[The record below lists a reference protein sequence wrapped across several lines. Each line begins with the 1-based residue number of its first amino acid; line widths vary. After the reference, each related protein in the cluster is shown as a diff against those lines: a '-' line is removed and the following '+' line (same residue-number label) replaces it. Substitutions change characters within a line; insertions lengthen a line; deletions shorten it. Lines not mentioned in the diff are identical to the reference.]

1 MTTPNIYVCAGL
13 VLFGI
18 LFHFVTKLGELEAS
32 GKIVTPWGYWRE
44 HPYTSLTVLMAAYLF
59 MALQLALH
67 ELTYSAA
74 ILTGIACNSVGD
86 KLRARAT
93 SRLDRTGQDGAG

>member
-1 MTTPNIYVCAGL
+1 MELPNLWACAGL
-13 VLFGI
+13 VAIGI
-18 LFHFVTKLGELEAS
+18 IFHFITKLSELEQA

-44 HPYTSLTVLMAAYLF
+44 HPYTSLLVIVAAYLM
-59 MALQLALH
+59 MALQAAVN

-74 ILTGIACNSVGD
+74 ILTGIACNSFGD

-93 SRLDRTGQDGAG
+93 AKADATLEKV

>member
-1 MTTPNIYVCAGL
+1 MELPNLWVCAGL
-13 VLFGI
+13 VAIGI
-18 LFHFVTKLGELEAS
+18 VFHFLTKLSELEQA

-44 HPYTSLTVLMAAYLF
+44 HPYTSLIVIVAAYLM
-59 MALQLALH
+59 MALQAAVN

-74 ILTGIACNSVGD
+74 ILTGIACNSFGD

-93 SRLDRTGQDGAG
+93 AKADTTLEKV

>member
-1 MTTPNIYVCAGL
+1 MELPNLWACAGL
-13 VLFGI
+13 VAIGI
-18 LFHFVTKLGELEAS
+18 IFHFITKLSELEQA

-44 HPYTSLTVLMAAYLF
+44 HPYTSLLVIVAAYLM
-59 MALQLALH
+59 MALQAAVN

-74 ILTGIACNSVGD
+74 ILTGIACNSFGD

-93 SRLDRTGQDGAG
+93 AKADTTLEKV